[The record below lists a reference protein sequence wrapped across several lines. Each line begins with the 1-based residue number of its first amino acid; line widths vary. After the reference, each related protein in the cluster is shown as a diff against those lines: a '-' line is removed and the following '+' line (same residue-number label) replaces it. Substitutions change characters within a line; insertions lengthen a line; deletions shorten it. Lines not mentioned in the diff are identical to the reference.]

1 MAEKMN
7 GLSLDFII
15 HPGETLK
22 EVLEEKQMSQEE
34 LAIRTG
40 FSPKHVSEVV
50 NGKKGISPS
59 FARSL
64 EYVFGIPTSFWI
76 NLQGIYDK
84 EMLEYKEQEEID
96 ENEVEIVKKL
106 KKVIE
111 YAEEQNVMNK
121 TKDVFARIIELRN
134 ICNVKNLTYINNLVT
149 SQVAFR
155 KSQTLETNV
164 YVLYVWLRICDII
177 AEKNTIN
184 EEYDEQKLMNNIEKI
199 KDCMFLEINEAIK
212 KLKETGKFNKLND
225 NLKEIA
231 NLRLENPDMPLIEL
245 GKKLRQPVGK
255 SGVNYRLKKIM
266 ELANE

>member
-1 MAEKMN
+1 
-7 GLSLDFII
+7 
-15 HPGETLK
+15 
-22 EVLEEKQMSQEE
+22 
-34 LAIRTG
+34 
-40 FSPKHVSEVV
+40 
-50 NGKKGISPS
+50 
-59 FARSL
+59 
-64 EYVFGIPTSFWI
+64 
-76 NLQGIYDK
+76 
-84 EMLEYKEQEEID
+84 MLEYKEQEEID

-212 KLKETGKFNKLND
+212 N
-225 NLKEIA
+225 
-231 NLRLENPDMPLIEL
+231 
-245 GKKLRQPVGK
+245 
-255 SGVNYRLKKIM
+255 
-266 ELANE
+266 

>member
-212 KLKETGKFNKLND
+212 KLKE
-225 NLKEIA
+225 
-231 NLRLENPDMPLIEL
+231 
-245 GKKLRQPVGK
+245 
-255 SGVNYRLKKIM
+255 
-266 ELANE
+266 